1 MIPKG
6 GYRLSEKIILKQE
19 ASRLRQTWH
28 DNEVLLRTRDEIDHA
43 ARRWDAAARQRRLVA
58 ALPTLNE
65 IVILALAS
73 LAFYS
78 RSRM

>member
-1 MIPKG
+1 MIPKSG
-6 GYRLSEKIILKQE
+6 CRLSEKIVLRQE

-28 DNEVLLRTRDEIDHA
+28 DNEDLLRTRDEIDHA

-58 ALPTLNE
+58 ALLTLNA
-65 IVILALAS
+65 IVIRALAF
-73 LAFYS
+73 LAFYP